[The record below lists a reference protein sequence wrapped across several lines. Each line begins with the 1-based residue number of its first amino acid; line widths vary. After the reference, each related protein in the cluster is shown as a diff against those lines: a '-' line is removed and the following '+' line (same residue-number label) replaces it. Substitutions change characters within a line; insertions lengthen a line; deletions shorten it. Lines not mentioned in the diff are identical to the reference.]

1 MQTKMP
7 IRRRLLLR
15 VGLLLEQKQDYQSR
29 RSNVVEIVG
38 GWTVEQ
44 GKLVLRRD
52 PPLVL

>member
-1 MQTKMP
+1 
-7 IRRRLLLR
+7 
-15 VGLLLEQKQDYQSR
+15 
-29 RSNVVEIVG
+29 VVEIVG